1 MKAKKIGIFF
11 VDDHQIVRHGM
22 KTLLQDVPE
31 IVISGEAS
39 NGQELLERIPSTDT
53 DIIIMDISLPDISG
67 IELTKQIC
75 KKYPKI
81 KVLILSMYTKDIFIT
96 NAIKAGAKGYLPKN
110 TTREELIKAIF
121 EIYNG
126 NEYYNDTIS
135 KAILGNYISDIRQ
148 TKKPGD
154 VLSVREKEIL
164 QMVAEGHLNQEI
176 ADKYFISIR
185 TVESHKNHIM
195 RKLGIKNYME
205 LIKYAVRNNIIG
217 VYKEQ

>member
-1 MKAKKIGIFF
+1 MKVKKIGIFF

-53 DIIIMDISLPDISG
+53 DIIIMDISLPDVSG

>member
-11 VDDHQIVRHGM
+11 VDDHQIVRDGI
-22 KTLLQDVPE
+22 KKLLQVVPE
-31 IVISGEAS
+31 ITISGEAS
-39 NGQELLERIPSTDT
+39 NGKELLEKIASTDT
-53 DIIIMDISLPDISG
+53 DIIIMDISIPDISG

-81 KVLILSMYTKDIFIT
+81 KVLILSMYTKDIFII
-96 NAIKAGAKGYLPKN
+96 NAIAAGAKGYLPKN
-110 TTREELIKAIF
+110 TTRDELIKAIN

-148 TKKPGD
+148 IKKTGD

-164 QMVAEGHLNQEI
+164 QMVAEGHLNKEI
-176 ADKYFISIR
+176 ADKYFLSIR

-205 LIKYAVRNNIIG
+205 LIKYAVRNNII
-217 VYKEQ
+217 VDDK

>member
-1 MKAKKIGIFF
+1 MKAKKIGVFF

-22 KTLLQDVPE
+22 KTLLLDVPE
-31 IVISGEAS
+31 IFISGEAS
-39 NGQELLERIPSTDT
+39 SGEELLERIASSDT
-53 DIIIMDISLPDISG
+53 DIIIMDISIPDISG
-67 IELTKQIC
+67 IELTKQIS

-81 KVLILSMYTKDIFIT
+81 KVLILSMYTKDVFIT

-164 QMVAEGHLNQEI
+164 QMVADGHLNQEI

-217 VYKEQ
+217 VDK

>member
-22 KTLLQDVPE
+22 KTLLQDVSE

-39 NGQELLERIPSTDT
+39 NGDELLERIASTDT

-217 VYKEQ
+217 VYKET